1 MSRLDASMERF
12 SQALDNLEATINRRL
27 QRQIAAE
34 SLEQELIA
42 LREDRA
48 RLVQEL
54 DAVKAEAKALEGVTD
69 EVSTRLDSAIRD
81 IRAVLE
87 H

>member
-1 MSRLDASMERF
+1 MSRLDATLERF
-12 SQALDNLEATINRRL
+12 SQALDTLEASINRRL
-27 QRQIAAE
+27 QRRIASE
-34 SLEQELIA
+34 HLEKELTA

-48 RLVQEL
+48 RMAQEL
-54 DAVKAEAKALEGVTD
+54 DAVKSETKALEGVTD
-69 EVSTRLDSAIRD
+69 EVSHRLDTAIRD

>member
-1 MSRLDASMERF
+1 MSRLDATLERF
-12 SQALDNLEATINRRL
+12 SQALDTLEATINRRL
-27 QRQIAAE
+27 QRQIASE
-34 SLEQELIA
+34 HLEQELAA

-48 RLVQEL
+48 RLAQEL
-54 DAVKAEAKALEGVTD
+54 DTIKAESKALEGVTD
-69 EVSTRLDSAIRD
+69 EVSHRLDTAIRD